1 VSLSYLVRGLIM
13 GFSIAA
19 PVGPIGLLCVS
30 RTLTLGRAYGLV
42 SGLGAAS
49 ADMVY
54 GFIAA
59 FGVTLVANAL
69 VTHQSWLRVGGGLF
83 LVYLG
88 VRAFISRPSGEGASP
103 RAMGLA
109 AAYLST
115 LFLTLTNPMT
125 ILAFAA
131 VFSGVGLCA
140 AATYSDA
147 GCLVVGVFAGS
158 SLWWLLL
165 SGGVSLL
172 RHRVTTGGLLWINRV
187 SGAAIVAFGIAA
199 IVLSRQG

>member
-1 VSLSYLVRGLIM
+1 
-13 GFSIAA
+13 
-19 PVGPIGLLCVS
+19 
-30 RTLTLGRAYGLV
+30 
-42 SGLGAAS
+42 
-49 ADMVY
+49 MVY

-59 FGVTLVANAL
+59 FGVTFVANAL
-69 VTHQSWLRVGGGLF
+69 VAQQSWLRVGGGLF

-88 VRAFISRPSGEGASP
+88 VRAFLSKPAGESASP

-115 LFLTLTNPMT
+115 FLLTLTNPMT

-131 VFSGVGLCA
+131 VFSGVGLPA
-140 AATYSDA
+140 AATYAGA

-165 SGGVSLL
+165 SGGVSLVG
-172 RHRVTTGGLLWINRV
+172 HRVTTGGLLWINRV
-187 SGAAIVAFGIAA
+187 SGAVIVASGIAA